1 MRLLIVSTILI
12 LAAWPTVAGPEHP
25 FPEELAEL
33 QARAGVL
40 STIAAKPAPPGLPAA
55 AAVQA
60 SATAE
65 AEASPNPGPS
75 TEVARS
81 LSREELCE
89 ALASAAQAN
98 DLPVG
103 FFVRLIWQE
112 SRFIASAVSPAGAQ
126 GVAQFM
132 PAVAA
137 ELGLGDPFD
146 PKQALPKSAEFL
158 RALRREFGNL
168 GLAAAAYNAGS
179 GRIKSWLERRAK
191 LPQQMRGR
199 ARLPK
204 ETHHYVTT
212 ITGRAPEQWIAGT
225 PENVDF
231 AAAARVPCREAI
243 EADEP
248 QAETRAQVA
257 DAGDAVRL
265 PQQRWRVVPA
275 PAPARAAL
283 LRPRVVQAA
292 DTGGAVPLSGQRW
305 RVVSAPAPART
316 TVLQPRAVQVADTGV
331 AVPLWRQR
339 PGKGPASARAALL
352 EPRAI
357 RTNVPRTE
365 SVAARPWGV
374 QLAGNW
380 SETKARET
388 FERLRKKHPAILG
401 NRGPQVVRT
410 RLAGKGATMNRVQI
424 ALDTRAGAEQLCSAL
439 RSAGGACMV
448 LRN

>member
-12 LAAWPTVAGPEHP
+12 LTSWPTIAGPDYP
-25 FPEELAEL
+25 FPKEFAEL
-33 QARAGVL
+33 QGRAEASSKTAERL
-40 STIAAKPAPPGLPAA
+40 LAA
-55 AAVQA
+55 AAATSA
-60 SATAE
+60 SATAAAEVSSE
-65 AEASPNPGPS
+65 APPPEAVRN
-75 TEVARS
+75 

-112 SRFIASAVSPAGAQ
+112 SRFIATAVSRAGAQ

-137 ELGLGDPFD
+137 ELGLSDPFD
-146 PKQALPKSAEFL
+146 PLQALPKSAEFL
-158 RALRREFGNL
+158 RALRRELGNL
-168 GLAAAAYNAGS
+168 GLAAAAYNAGT

-212 ITGRAPEQWIAGT
+212 ITGHAPEHWINGS

-231 AAAARVPCREAI
+231 ATAARVPCRDEI
-243 EADEP
+243 EADQPP
-248 QAETRAQVA
+248 QVDMPVRVA
-257 DAGDAVRL
+257 DAGGSVPPPRARL
-265 PQQRWRVVPA
+265 QTLQPPA
-275 PAPARAAL
+275 PTPPSVRALAPARAGL
-283 LRPRVVQAA
+283 LKLRAPRPEVQ
-292 DTGGAVPLSGQRW
+292 
-305 RVVSAPAPART
+305 
-316 TVLQPRAVQVADTGV
+316 
-331 AVPLWRQR
+331 
-339 PGKGPASARAALL
+339 
-352 EPRAI
+352 
-357 RTNVPRTE
+357 RTE
-365 SVAARPWGV
+365 AVALKPWGV

-401 NRGPQVVRT
+401 KREPQVVRA
-410 RLAGKGATMNRVQI
+410 RLAGKGPAMNRIQI

-448 LRN
+448 MRN

>member
-12 LAAWPTVAGPEHP
+12 LASWPTIAGPDYP
-25 FPEELAEL
+25 FPEELAER
-33 QARAGVL
+33 QGR
-40 STIAAKPAPPGLPAA
+40 AA
-55 AAVQA
+55 ASSKTPERLLAAATATSA
-60 SATAE
+60 SATPA
-65 AEASPNPGPS
+65 ADASPEAPPPDADRN
-75 TEVARS
+75 
-81 LSREELCE
+81 LSREVLCE

-112 SRFIASAVSPAGAQ
+112 SRFIATAVSRAGAQ

-137 ELGLGDPFD
+137 ELGLSDPFD
-146 PKQALPKSAEFL
+146 PLQALPKSAEFL

-168 GLAAAAYNAGS
+168 GLAAAAYNAGT

-191 LPQQMRGR
+191 LPQQVRGR

-212 ITGRAPEQWIAGT
+212 ITGHAPEHWVNGA

-231 AAAARVPCREAI
+231 AAEARVPCRDEI
-243 EADEP
+243 EADQAP
-248 QAETRAQVA
+248 QVEMPVRMA
-257 DAGDAVRL
+257 DADGSVSSPRQRL
-265 PQQRWRVVPA
+265 QALPPPA
-275 PAPARAAL
+275 ATPPSARARAPARAAL
-283 LRPRVVQAA
+283 LKPHAPRPEVR
-292 DTGGAVPLSGQRW
+292 
-305 RVVSAPAPART
+305 
-316 TVLQPRAVQVADTGV
+316 
-331 AVPLWRQR
+331 
-339 PGKGPASARAALL
+339 
-352 EPRAI
+352 
-357 RTNVPRTE
+357 RTE
-365 SVAARPWGV
+365 AVALKPWGV

-401 NRGPQVVRT
+401 KREPQVVRT
-410 RLAGKGATMNRVQI
+410 RLAGKGAAMNRIQI

-439 RSAGGACMV
+439 KSAGGACMV
-448 LRN
+448 MRN